1 MSKPVTIIA
10 EIGVNHNG
18 DIELAKRMILEAKKC
33 GADIVKFQ
41 TAKLEKLVTRYAQK
55 AEYQIENTGSND
67 SQFDMLKKLLLS
79 YSDFSLLEQ
88 FCIDNRIQFLST
100 PFDCDSIDFLDSF
113 SMPFWKVPSGEI
125 TNYPYLVKIA
135 QTQKKVVMSTGMS
148 NIDEIEAAVELLKE
162 NGTEEIVL
170 LQCNTQYPTEPE
182 HVNLRAMNTLREKF
196 QVEVGYSDHT
206 RGIEIPIAA
215 VALGATVI
223 EKHFTL
229 NKNMEGPDHRAS
241 IEPEE
246 FKAMVEAIRN
256 VERALG
262 INEKIVTESEK
273 DNLDIARK
281 SIVAAKEIKKGDIF
295 DENNLT
301 TKRPGSGISPM
312 RWNEVIGCR
321 ANRDYAIDEMIEV

>member
-1 MSKPVTIIA
+1 MAKPVTIIA

-18 DIELAKRMILEAKKC
+18 DIELAKKMIIEAKRC

-79 YSDFSLLEQ
+79 YGDFSLLEQ
-88 FCIDNRIQFLST
+88 FCIDHSIQFLST
-100 PFDCDSIDFLDSF
+100 PFDCDSIDFLNSF

-135 QTQKKVVMSTGMS
+135 QTKKKVVMSTGMS

-162 NGTEEIVL
+162 NGTKEIVL
-170 LQCNTQYPTEPE
+170 LQCNTQYPTEPK

-246 FKAMVEAIRN
+246 FKVMVDAIRN
-256 VERALG
+256 VELALG
-262 INEKIVTESEK
+262 IKEKAVSESEK
-273 DNLDIARK
+273 DNQNIARK
-281 SIVAAKEIKKGDIF
+281 SIVAAKEIKMGDIF

>member
-1 MSKPVTIIA
+1 MTKPVTIIA

-18 DIELAKRMILEAKKC
+18 DIELAKKMILEAKRC

-79 YSDFSLLEQ
+79 YNDFSFLEK
-88 FCIDNRIQFLST
+88 FCIDNSIQFLST
-100 PFDCDSIDFLDSF
+100 PFDCDSIDFLNSF

-125 TNYPYLVKIA
+125 TNYPYLVKLA
-135 QTQKKVVMSTGMS
+135 KTKKKVVMSTGMS
-148 NIDEIEAAVELLKE
+148 TMDEIEAAVNLLRE

-182 HVNLRAMNTLREKF
+182 HVNLRAMNTLKEEF

-206 RGIEIPIAA
+206 KGIEMPVAA
-215 VALGATVI
+215 VALGATII

-229 NKNMEGPDHRAS
+229 DKNMEGPDHRAS

-256 VERALG
+256 VEQALG
-262 INEKIVTESEK
+262 TNEKVVSESEK
-273 DNLDIARK
+273 NNRNVARK
-281 SIVAAKEIKKGDIF
+281 SIVAAKEIKKGDTF

-301 TKRPGSGISPM
+301 TKRPGNGISPM
-312 RWNEVIGCR
+312 RWNEVIGCI
-321 ANRDYAIDEMIEV
+321 ANRDYTIDEMIEL